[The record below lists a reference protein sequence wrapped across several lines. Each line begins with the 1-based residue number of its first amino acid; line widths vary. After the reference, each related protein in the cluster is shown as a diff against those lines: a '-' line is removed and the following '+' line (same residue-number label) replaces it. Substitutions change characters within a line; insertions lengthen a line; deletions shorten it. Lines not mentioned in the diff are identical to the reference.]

1 MKVLFLNHPWWVK
14 DGDAPLRRGVRAG
27 SRWPMTMESHYGPDD
42 FRFGGYIPA
51 PVFLF
56 SAAGWLEQVCKG
68 DEVSGHGMHPE
79 IEVHVRDSI
88 ARGESYASCGKYLN
102 DLKPDFIV
110 VETATS
116 SWDHD
121 RRILRHIRQL
131 LPQVQFIVAGTIS
144 STVVLGADP
153 SAALELE
160 GVAAIVKGEYE
171 KGCVDVVLGGSRGVL
186 AHQFLTKEEM
196 NGPNSRWPKW
206 DEGCARNYWDANPKG
221 QRPVQ
226 LQIWASRGCY
236 WRCNFCAWPASM
248 TNNDPD
254 GTGRRSMRF
263 YSGEYIES
271 YIKERQRVMGPL
283 GSCYFD
289 DDTGNVTDKH
299 TNEISDVM
307 RHLGIPWGMMCRADT
322 SSGATWQ
329 KMKDS
334 GCFGV
339 KIGFESG
346 SQRVVDKIV
355 GKKLDLKEARE
366 TAIWLRKIGL
376 SVHGTFMV
384 GLPGETPDERQET
397 YNFIEQLYRDGG
409 LDTHQLSGTALID
422 GTPLANLKPG
432 ETQTA
437 YPDAKKDENYVE
449 MKDGQLKAEMMT
461 RALAVK

>member
-1 MKVLFLNHPWWVK
+1 MV
-14 DGDAPLRRGVRAG
+14 
-27 SRWPMTMESHYGPDD
+27 
-42 FRFGGYIPA
+42 GYIDILGSPIS
-51 PVFLF
+51 L
-56 SAAGWLEQVCKG
+56 L
-68 DEVSGHGMHPE
+68 
-79 IEVHVRDSI
+79 
-88 ARGESYASCGKYLN
+88 
-102 DLKPDFIV
+102 
-110 VETATS
+110 TS
-116 SWDHD
+116 
-121 RRILRHIRQL
+121 
-131 LPQVQFIVAGTIS
+131 F
-144 STVVLGADP
+144 
-153 SAALELE
+153 
-160 GVAAIVKGEYE
+160 
-171 KGCVDVVLGGSRGVL
+171 
-186 AHQFLTKEEM
+186 
-196 NGPNSRWPKW
+196 
-206 DEGCARNYWDANPKG
+206 
-221 QRPVQ
+221 
-226 LQIWASRGCY
+226 
-236 WRCNFCAWPASM
+236 
-248 TNNDPD
+248 
-254 GTGRRSMRF
+254 GTGVYDFF
-263 YSGEYIES
+263 YEPAQAILSSPQDFFKSVKKGTASLVGKSLYGIFNSLSKISGSVGKVVATLSEDRA